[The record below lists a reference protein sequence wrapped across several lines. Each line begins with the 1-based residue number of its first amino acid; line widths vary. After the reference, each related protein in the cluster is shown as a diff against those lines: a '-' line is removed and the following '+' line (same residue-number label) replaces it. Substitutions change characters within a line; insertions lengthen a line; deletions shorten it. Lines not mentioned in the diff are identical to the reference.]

1 MLIKKIKGDVMKW
14 NDENIE
20 CVKRL
25 IAEGYTRKDI
35 AKKMGISANALNR
48 AMYKYGLSKK
58 QLKNKG
64 EKMILNSAEIKRRHH
79 EAVHSHKVMRRLL
92 RGKNT
97 VSAINT
103 TDLRTKE
110 EKIKGRIVKEY
121 DYFYLVDNGNYI
133 QTVLKNS
140 LVNGDIK
147 VIGCN

>member
-25 IAEGYTRKDI
+25 IAEGYTIKDI
-35 AKKMGISANALNR
+35 AKKMGISANALYK
-48 AMYKYGLSKK
+48 AMYRHGLSK
-58 QLKNKG
+58 NTD
-64 EKMILNSAEIKRRHH
+64 EIKRRHH

-103 TDLRTKE
+103 TDSRSKE
-110 EKIKGRIVKEY
+110 EKIRGRIVKEY
-121 DYFYLVDNGNYI
+121 DNYYLIDNGRYR
-133 QTVLKNS
+133 QTILKNS
-140 LVNGDIK
+140 LINKDIK
-147 VIGCN
+147 VVSCS